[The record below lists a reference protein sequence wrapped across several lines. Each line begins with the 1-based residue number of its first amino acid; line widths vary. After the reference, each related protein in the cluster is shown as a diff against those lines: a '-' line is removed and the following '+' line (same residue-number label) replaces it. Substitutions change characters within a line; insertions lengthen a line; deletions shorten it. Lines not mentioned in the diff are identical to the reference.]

1 MIDFEPSIDSS
12 SSLQNHFFSKSLLPQ
27 VQNILETKLVKSD
40 LNKER
45 SKVIGKSDG
54 KKEIT
59 FLHDRRKASKN
70 QVITFLLHIWWIISK
85 WRFMH
90 LIIYYF

>member
-54 KKEIT
+54 EKEIT

-70 QVITFLLHIWWIISK
+70 QVVTFLLHI
-85 WRFMH
+85 
-90 LIIYYF
+90 